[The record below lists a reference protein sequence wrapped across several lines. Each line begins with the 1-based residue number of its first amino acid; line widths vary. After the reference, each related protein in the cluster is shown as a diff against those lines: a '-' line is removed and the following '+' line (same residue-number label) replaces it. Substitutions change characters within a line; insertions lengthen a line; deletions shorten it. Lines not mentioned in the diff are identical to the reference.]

1 MGGLCLGGRSS
12 GVGILQEDSR
22 GREDEG
28 ETGGSGAWAF
38 RPITSVCAV
47 FPGYVRRLAP

>member
-22 GREDEG
+22 ERVDEG

-38 RPITSVCAV
+38 QPITPMCAV
-47 FPGYVRRLAP
+47 FPGYVIRLAP